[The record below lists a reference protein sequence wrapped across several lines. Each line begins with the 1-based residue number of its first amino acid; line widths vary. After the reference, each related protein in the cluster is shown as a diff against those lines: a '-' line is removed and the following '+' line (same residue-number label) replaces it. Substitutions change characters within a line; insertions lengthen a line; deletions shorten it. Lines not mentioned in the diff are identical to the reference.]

1 MTVFWAS
8 FAASLLTCTILVLT
22 KNKHLRLTG
31 SGDDTAA
38 IQASHTAPTPR
49 IGGVAVMAGMLAGAG
64 VASFEGQPLYLI
76 LLLTS
81 LPMYATGLAED
92 LFRHISTKVRYAASA
107 LSALVAVWVL
117 GIWITTAD
125 SYVLEWAFYFTP
137 AAILVTLF
145 VVASY
150 CHAFNLID
158 GLNGLASGTG
168 ILIAVA
174 LAAIAIRSGQ
184 PEILT
189 MSMITAVSIAG
200 FFVFNF
206 PFGRIFLGD
215 GGAYIIGYMLTWTAL
230 VILHAEPTTSTWAM
244 FLLFFW
250 PLADT
255 LFAIYRRR
263 RRGVSLDTADR
274 LHFHQLVLR
283 GLEIFFLGRNRRMV
297 SNPLATSVMLPFIAT
312 PMIAGVVFW
321 NDPLMSFIALVFFG
335 VAFVATY
342 SLGIAAAQ
350 ARLRRPR
357 LRFPQNVSPAG

>member
-1 MTVFWAS
+1 MLIFWAS
-8 FAASLLTCTILVLT
+8 FFVSFLACAALVYT
-22 KNKHLRLTG
+22 KKRHLKLTG
-31 SGDDTAA
+31 SGQDTFAV
-38 IQASHTAPTPR
+38 QASHTTPTPR
-49 IGGVAVMAGMLAGAG
+49 IGGVAVMAGMLVGAG
-64 VASFEGQPLYLI
+64 IAFLQGQPLYLI

-92 LFRHISTKVRYAASA
+92 LFRNISTRVRYASTA
-107 LSALVAVWVL
+107 LSALLAVWIL

-125 SYVLEWAFYFTP
+125 SYVLEWLFYFTP

-168 ILIAVA
+168 ILIAA
-174 LAAIAIRSGQ
+174 GLAAIAAQIGHA
-184 PEILT
+184 EIIT
-189 MSMITAVSIAG
+189 MSVITAVSIAG
-200 FFVFNF
+200 FFLFNY

-230 VILHAEPTTSTWAM
+230 VILHVAPETSTWAM

-263 RRGVSLDTADR
+263 RKGVSIDTADR

-283 GLEIFFLGRNRRMV
+283 GLEIFFLGRNKRTV
-297 SNPLATSVMLPFIAT
+297 ANPLATSVILPFITA
-312 PMIAGVVFW
+312 PVIAGVAFW
-321 NDPLMSFIALVFFG
+321 DKPLISFLALAFFG

-342 SLGIAAAQ
+342 RLGLAAAQ
-350 ARLRRPR
+350 GRLRRPR
-357 LRFPQNVSPAG
+357 RRWPRNMSPAE